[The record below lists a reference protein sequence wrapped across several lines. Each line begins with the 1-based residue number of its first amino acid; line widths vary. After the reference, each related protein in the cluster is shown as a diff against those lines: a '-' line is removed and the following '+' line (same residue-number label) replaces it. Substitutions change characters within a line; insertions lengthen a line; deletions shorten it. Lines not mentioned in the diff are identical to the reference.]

1 MISAIFIDMCREV
14 FFEENFDKIHAYTFP
29 SLSHIFQLDPSI
41 FDYFPSETNFGKNF
55 FCNFNK
61 KCLQSIIFAS
71 DLSGQ
76 PKEFGCINEYTR
88 IRRTRIFIINGSQ
101 YESI

>member
-1 MISAIFIDMCREV
+1 MCREV

-55 FCNFNK
+55 CRYFNK
-61 KCLQSIIFAS
+61 SCLVSIIIGS
-71 DLSGQ
+71 DLSGHA
-76 PKEFGCINEYTR
+76 KEFGYMNEYGHKYPPNSD
-88 IRRTRIFIINGSQ
+88 FHN
-101 YESI
+101 